1 MVDFPNNPLDMAGFE
16 RWYAAQC
23 RDFCGEHCIHSIKV
37 TEEADAIVIFSEITW
52 RAKNTAGE
60 SIELTPNVT
69 LRLDR
74 ANRAVFY
81 YGCVDRPTK

>member
-1 MVDFPNNPLDMAGFE
+1 MPPSAATFAGSTAFTAS
-16 RWYAAQC
+16 R
-23 RDFCGEHCIHSIKV
+23 S
-37 TEEADAIVIFSEITW
+37 EEADAIVIFSEITW
-52 RAKNTAGE
+52 RAKNKAGE
-60 SIELTPNVT
+60 AIELTPNVT